1 MASEL
6 RIELNRE
13 ALKAIL
19 RKNKGRRLL
28 HRAKATIV
36 NEKAGP

>member
-19 RKNKGRRLL
+19 RKGKDRSLL
-28 HRAKATIV
+28 HRARARSG